1 VKTLTLKENQVIY
14 ETSVETSLRA
24 GEVIIL
30 ERDGRP
36 VAALMPIEEYEEYQA
51 WRQQAHPTSVASN
64 WLEDRTLEEVVDEI
78 IRRGPGIPNVRKATT
93 SLADYLKNAPHDP
106 DFDLEEWNREW
117 AKIESEIEANDPH
130 PL

>member
-1 VKTLTLKENQVIY
+1 MKTLALKENQLIY
-14 ETSVETSLRA
+14 ETTVDASLRA

-36 VAALMPIEEYEEYQA
+36 VAALVPIEEYEKYQV
-51 WRQQAHPTSVASN
+51 WRQAHPTPVAPT
-64 WLEDRTLEEVVDEI
+64 WPEDRTLEEVVDEI
-78 IRRGPGIPNVRKATT
+78 IRCGPGIPNVRTPTA

-106 DFDLEEWNREW
+106 DFNLEEWNREW
-117 AKIESEIEANDPH
+117 ARIEAEIEVNDPH

>member
-1 VKTLTLKENQVIY
+1 MKTLTLKENQVIY
-14 ETSVETSLRA
+14 ATSVETSLRA

-51 WRQQAHPTSVASN
+51 WRQAHPMPVAPN
-64 WLEDRTLEEVVDEI
+64 RPEDRTLEEVLDEI

-106 DFDLEEWNREW
+106 HFNLEEWNREW
-117 AKIESEIEANDPH
+117 AKIEAEIEANDPH
-130 PL
+130 LL